1 MAFEHDCVQVSYI
14 LLQIRIKQ
22 LNVLT
27 SSFWP
32 KVTVPIYSVIWLL
45 RVSQGEQKCFIFL
58 FLWSSISHDLKYTK
72 DWDKQTLCNNTSST
86 EHIIWEKERLPL
98 KSCWCQIIIYFAV
111 IDLPLF
117 KWQGLNYHQE
127 KTIFQQML
135 VKPCIILVTSKT
147 FLELCTFG
155 FSVLSLTNTETIK
168 EQISMVIKKEANFLQ
183 TSFPST

>member
-1 MAFEHDCVQVSYI
+1 M
-14 LLQIRIKQ
+14 
-22 LNVLT
+22 T

-32 KVTVPIYSVIWLL
+32 KVAVPIYSVIWLL
-45 RVSQGEQKCFIFL
+45 HASQGEQKCFIFYFCGVL
-58 FLWSSISHDLKYTK
+58 FHMTWSTLKNGINRLYATTHLVQNILYEK
-72 DWDKQTLCNNTSST
+72 K
-86 EHIIWEKERLPL
+86 KERLPL
-98 KSCWCQIIIYFAV
+98 KSCWCQIIIYSAV
-111 IDLPLF
+111 IDLPSF